1 VGTDDKTGKKTATI
15 ENVINTPTYILCVR
29 LFGDSGHMQEDVV
42 VKLENFGFTVNQAK
56 VYLSIVQSGATH
68 VGRISK
74 NTQLHRQD
82 IYKLLPKLEKMGLIT
97 KTIDKPFM
105 IEAIPVEKAL
115 DSLVSSE
122 RKKAQERISHLE
134 NNLKDV
140 VNELQEQPHIK
151 EETRFT
157 LLTTDESIKNRGRLS
172 FKKIK
177 KECLL
182 VTSIKHI
189 HSPSMRYFRDF
200 LQTIANKKA
209 KTRLIIV
216 TSDDNDSVNQ
226 TLEKLAPITG
236 QFSAKSINKT
246 ICKNYQI
253 IDNKEVWIVTEQKTE
268 TGYPCILWTND
279 QNIIDV
285 YKENFKKAWNRA
297 RSTIALGLSVSA
309 FAWVAVSLM
318 ELLN

>member
-1 VGTDDKTGKKTATI
+1 
-15 ENVINTPTYILCVR
+15 
-29 LFGDSGHMQEDVV
+29 MQEDLV

-56 VYLSIVQSGATH
+56 VYLSIVQSGATR

-115 DSLVSSE
+115 DSLVSRE
-122 RKKAQERISHLE
+122 RKKAYERISHLE

-140 VNELQEQPHIK
+140 VNELQEQPRIK
-151 EETRFT
+151 EETRFS
-157 LLTTDESIKNRGRLS
+157 LLTTDEAIKNRGRLT

-182 VTSIKHI
+182 VANIKDI
-189 HSPSMRYFRDF
+189 NSPSMHYFRDF

-209 KTRLIIV
+209 KTRLIVV
-216 TSDDNDSVNQ
+216 TCDDNDTVNQ
-226 TLEKLAPITG
+226 TLEKLAPING
-236 QFSAKSINKT
+236 QFAVKSINKT

-253 IDNKEVWIVTEQKTE
+253 IDNKEVWIVTQQKTE
-268 TGYPCILWTND
+268 TGNPCILCTND

-285 YKENFKKAWNRA
+285 YKENFRKAWSHA
-297 RSTIALGLSVSA
+297 KTTIALGVTISSFTCVSIS
-309 FAWVAVSLM
+309 FL
-318 ELLN
+318 ELLA

>member
-1 VGTDDKTGKKTATI
+1 VGTDVKTGKNKPNI
-15 ENVINTPTYILCVR
+15 ESFIHTLTYIVDEVAHL
-29 LFGDSGHMQEDVV
+29 GESGLMQEDLV

-56 VYLSIVQSGATH
+56 VYLSIVQSGATR

-115 DSLVSSE
+115 DSLVSKE
-122 RKKAQERISHLE
+122 RKKANERITYLE

-140 VNELQEQPHIK
+140 VNELQEQPRIK
-151 EETRFT
+151 EEPQFT
-157 LLTTDESIKNRGRLS
+157 LLTTDEAIKNRGHLT

-182 VTSIKHI
+182 VTNIEHIKA
-189 HSPSMRYFRDF
+189 PSMHYFRDF
-200 LQTIANKKA
+200 LQTIADNKA
-209 KTRLIIV
+209 KTRLIVV
-216 TSDDNDSVNQ
+216 TSDDNDTVKQ
-226 TLEKLAPITG
+226 TVEKLAPITG
-236 QFSAKSINKT
+236 QFTAKSINKT
-246 ICKNYQI
+246 MCKEYQI
-253 IDNKEVWIVTEQKTE
+253 IDNKEVWIATQQKTE
-268 TGYPCILWTND
+268 TGYPCILWTTS

-285 YKENFKKAWNRA
+285 YKENFKKAWKHARA
-297 RSTIALGLSVSA
+297 IMALGITVS
-309 FAWVAVSLM
+309 FTFVTISFVG
-318 ELLN
+318 LLC